1 MSSKKEISLL
11 GRKRTKELELD
22 QAQPGQLDK
31 NQPDKTDKTDKK
43 EQLISLMNSEIIPEI
58 IPEIRQEPSVG
69 PAVIY
74 DKEVKAAV
82 NMLIKMHTQMREA
95 GTSNR
100 REYSFYEQNRKLIN
114 EIRGL
119 LAEKANF
126 YESKGLND
134 EDNRRACQQYINDI
148 RAGLGAVGILVNYL
162 EVRPVKNPA

>member
-31 NQPDKTDKTDKK
+31 TQLDKIQPDKTDKK
-43 EQLISLMNSEIIPEI
+43 EQLISLMNSEIIPET
-58 IPEIRQEPSVG
+58 IPEPSVG

-74 DKEVKAAV
+74 EKEVKAAV

-119 LAEKANF
+119 LAEKADF

>member
-22 QAQPGQLDK
+22 QT
-31 NQPDKTDKTDKK
+31 QPDKTDKTDKK
-43 EQLISLMNSEIIPEI
+43 EQLISLMNSEVIPEI
-58 IPEIRQEPSVG
+58 TPEPSVG

-74 DKEVKAAV
+74 EKEVKAAV

-100 REYSFYEQNRKLIN
+100 RQYSFYEQNRKLIN

-119 LAEKANF
+119 LAEKADF